1 MAEAESGGE
10 RTEEPTAKKLSDAR
24 KKGQIARSKELGTM
38 FVLVGSAAGMMLVGS
53 SLVDAMS
60 LMMTRLFS
68 ITRQEAMDVH
78 ALFSVIRE
86 SAVVI
91 VTPLAWLFAIIML
104 AAFIGNTLLGGISFS
119 WEAMAPKASKL
130 SPLAGFKRM
139 FGVQAAV
146 ELLKSI
152 LKFFVVCIVA
162 FLLLSG
168 LFEQIL
174 GLSLEAIPINF
185 SHAVTL
191 LLGMFMALTFSLII
205 IAIIDAP
212 YQVWNHNRQLKMTK
226 QEVKDEMKN
235 TEGSPEIKGRIR
247 RTQYEMSQ
255 RRMMSD
261 VPESDVVITNPTHF
275 SVALKYDAE
284 QGGAPRVIAKGIDE
298 MALHIRTIAKEHNV
312 EIIQS
317 PALARSLYYTAEVN
331 EDIPEELFAAVAQ
344 VLAFIYQLNEHKK
357 GKAKRPLPIA
367 KNLPI
372 PDEFKY

>member
-53 SLVDAMS
+53 SLVEAMS
-60 LMMTRLFS
+60 KMMTRLFS
-68 ITRQEAMDVH
+68 ITREEALDVN
-78 ALFSVIRE
+78 AIFNVISEAATSV
-86 SAVVI
+86 VP
-91 VTPLAWLFAIIML
+91 PLAWLFVIIIF
-104 AAFIGNTLLGGISFS
+104 AAFVGNTLLGGISFS
-119 WEAMAPKASKL
+119 WEAMAPKANKL

-139 FGVQAAV
+139 FGVQAGV
-146 ELLKSI
+146 ELVKSI
-152 LKFFVVCIVA
+152 LKFFVVFIVA
-162 FLLLSG
+162 LLLLSG
-168 LFEQIL
+168 LFDQIL

-185 SHAVTL
+185 EHAVTL
-191 LLGMFMALTFSLII
+191 LLRMFMALTFSLII
-205 IAIIDAP
+205 IAIVDAP
-212 YQVWNHNRQLKMTK
+212 YQVWNHTRQLKMTK

-247 RTQYEMSQ
+247 RAQYEMSQ
-255 RRMMSD
+255 RRMMSE

-284 QGGAPRVIAKGIDE
+284 KGGAPQVTAKGVDE
-298 MALHIRTIAKEHNV
+298 MALHIRTIAKEHNI
-312 EIIQS
+312 ELLQS

-344 VLAFIYQLNEHKK
+344 VLAFIYQLNEHRK
-357 GKAKRPLPIA
+357 GKAKRPVPVA

-372 PDEFKY
+372 PDDFKY

>member
-1 MAEAESGGE
+1 MAESDSGE
-10 RTEEPTAKKLSDAR
+10 RSEQPTAKKLSEAR

-38 FVLVGSAAGMMLVGS
+38 FVLVSSAAAMMLVGS

-68 ITRQEAMDVH
+68 LTRAEAMDVN
-78 ALFSVIRE
+78 ALFSVIGE
-86 SAVVI
+86 GAATVI
-91 VTPLAWLFAIIML
+91 APLMWIFAIVMV
-104 AAFIGNTLLGGISFS
+104 AAFVGNTLLGGMSFS
-119 WEAMAPKASKL
+119 WQAMAPKASKL
-130 SPLAGFKRM
+130 SPIAGFKRM

-146 ELLKSI
+146 ELIKSL
-152 LKFFVVCIVA
+152 LKFFVVFIVA

-185 SHAVTL
+185 EHAVTL
-191 LLGMFMALTFSLII
+191 LLRMFMTLTLSLII
-205 IAIIDAP
+205 IAAIDAP
-212 YQVWNHNRQLKMTK
+212 YQVWNHTRQLKMTK

-255 RRMMSD
+255 RRMMAD
-261 VPESDVVITNPTHF
+261 VPDSDVVITNPTHY

-284 QGGAPRVIAKGIDE
+284 QGGAPKVLAKGIDE
-298 MALHIRTIAKEHNV
+298 MAIHIRTIAKEHGV

-317 PALARSLYYTAEVN
+317 PALARSLYYTTEVN

-344 VLAFIYQLNEHKK
+344 VLAFIFQLNEHKK
-357 GKAKRPLPIA
+357 GKARRPVPLA

-372 PDEFKY
+372 PEDFRY